1 MWILSNRI
9 YVFALA
15 CVCLFSSFYVNAAP
29 GVIKERPLFLG
40 FSVQPN
46 IYFVVDDSGSMAW
59 DVTKT
64 TQANTHHP
72 EDYYTFTYEVC
83 PYTYCS
89 RYRSNGSCRRWSTG
103 YASKDEY
110 SCPAGDLETRSQR
123 EYWYDGSGQY
133 IDSNPSKFS
142 ADYTIYDK
150 DAFYASN
157 SMIDKDGYR
166 DDGLLE
172 WCSGYNATAYDPNQV
187 YTPWVGYPESSANI
201 NSAFGYIPWIDADS
215 DGEYDPGECL
225 AEYNPSSTDPRRKVS
240 YAEMSTK
247 EKQNF
252 RNWYTY
258 YRKRQNVA
266 KKAISEVIADSE
278 TRMGLATINRG
289 QYKTV
294 KDMTVEANKS
304 DLLSSVF
311 SVAASGGTPL
321 RSALDNAGRY
331 YAGSSSPIQTEDEGG
346 SCQQNYTI
354 MMTDGYWNSDSDWS
368 GPGNYDGASSH
379 QLVRASDRDGQ
390 SNTLADVALK
400 YYATDLK
407 ANLADDVPIIEG
419 KDENDAQH
427 MVTFTVAFGV
437 NGEIVPNDTTP
448 GRETDEDGMPFYPE
462 QSFDWP
468 VVQSNTNSTIDDVRH
483 AAWNGRGLYL
493 NAKNPQNL
501 IDSLEASIDEIE
513 SRTGTASALAFN
525 STSYRTDSKFYY
537 AQFTSGSWGGE
548 LIAQELTSD
557 LKAGAVQ
564 WRASEELDKV
574 SDSSRNIL
582 TYDYDSSTR
591 TGKGVAFRASSLP
604 AKHYADLKTLYDS
617 TYASIYQ
624 GKGLT
629 ESNFISDAVG
639 YLRGDRSKEGASTGA
654 FRDRSTVL
662 GDIINST
669 PVYISTAASSWPDYI
684 EPGYISYQIGLF
696 TRTPMIYVGAN
707 DGMLHAFNAKTG
719 EEQFAYIPYGVTSTE
734 TDRGLHY
741 LVDQSYNHRYYVD
754 GTVEVS
760 DAYIDGSWKTVLIGG
775 LGAGG
780 KTLFALD
787 VTDPESINEGSADK
801 VLWEV
806 EIDGLGLTYPQ
817 AKVAKMNDKS
827 WVVLVANGYHNTL
840 DGRAKV
846 FMLDIKTGALL
857 HTFDTEYGA
866 LTSGECLDAC
876 NGMSSVKL
884 RDLDGNG
891 TTDFI
896 YAGDLLGN
904 IWAINTRSVNASE
917 WVFDSQINY
926 IDGVAV
932 SYGGSSKD
940 PVFVT
945 EGRRPITTE
954 LVVADNPMV
963 SDIKTWPNQLLFFG
977 TGQFLAEGDHGTL
990 DTEYVYTVMHANS
1003 KYDMSVSTDS
1013 NLFVKREIEEAAI
1026 TVDGENLIVRS
1037 IVPENASEATFDYGY
1052 ERTESGVQK
1061 KMGWYL
1067 PLPASGERVIHDPL
1081 KISDYVIFNT
1091 LVPESDP
1098 CQFGASGFLMAISL
1112 LYGSNPEPAIL
1123 DFNQDGEINEKDD
1136 GLAGYQLNSPPAGLT
1151 RLGNKGLG
1159 QSTFDQ
1165 PEFGTMSL
1173 YPDQPARI
1181 SWEEIK

>member
-1 MWILSNRI
+1 MWTLRNQVLVS
-9 YVFALA
+9 ALA
-15 CVCLFSSFYVNAAP
+15 CVGAFSSLYVSAAP

-64 TQANTHHP
+64 TGANTHYP
-72 EDYYTFTYEVC
+72 E
-83 PYTYCS
+83 S
-89 RYRSNGSCRRWSTG
+89 RYYVDYTVCWDHWYDRSRTKSQVPDCSGSR
-103 YASKDEY
+103 YSKFTDRDSVY
-110 SCPAGDLETRSQR
+110 LF
-123 EYWYDGSGQY
+123 DGSGQY
-133 IDSNPSKFS
+133 IDHTPDRISLDYSVYDYEELA
-142 ADYTIYDK
+142 ADYPLLVDR
-150 DAFYASN
+150 
-157 SMIDKDGYR
+157 DGYTT
-166 DDGLLE
+166 DELLE
-172 WCSGYNATAYDPNQV
+172 WCTGYNATAYDPGIT
-187 YTPWVGYPESSANI
+187 YTPWVGSSESTVSI
-201 NSAFGYIPWIDADS
+201 SSSFGYIPWIDKNG
-215 DGEYDPGECL
+215 DGEFDPGECL
-225 AEYNPSSTDPRRKVS
+225 AEYNPSSTDPGRKVT
-240 YAEMSTK
+240 YGEMSTS

-252 RNWYTY
+252 RNWYEY
-258 YRKRQNVA
+258 YRTRQNVA
-266 KKAISEVIADSE
+266 KKAVSEVVADSE

-289 QYKTV
+289 QYYSV
-294 KDMTVEANKS
+294 KDMTNDSNKAA
-304 DLLSSVF
+304 LLSQVF
-311 SVAASGGTPL
+311 SVKADGGTPL
-321 RSALDNAGRY
+321 RSALENAGEY
-331 YAGSSSPIQTEDEGG
+331 FKGSSSPILSEDGGG

-354 MMTDGYWNSDSDWS
+354 MMTDGYWNSDSSWS
-368 GPGNYDGASSH
+368 GPGNYDGNSSH
-379 QLVRASDRDGQ
+379 ELVRPSDRDSY

-407 ANLADDVPIIEG
+407 TTLANEVPVIEG

-437 NGEIVPNDTTP
+437 NGEIVPNDSTS
-448 GRETDEDGMPFYPE
+448 GRETDKSGMPLYPD
-462 QSFDWP
+462 QAFNWP
-468 VVQSNTNSTIDDVRH
+468 QPQSNTNSTIDDVRH

-525 STSYRTDSKFYY
+525 STSYRTDSKFYF
-537 AQFTSGSWGGE
+537 AQFTSGSWAGE
-548 LIAQELTSD
+548 LIAQELSKD
-557 LKAGAVQ
+557 LTAGAVQ

-574 SDSSRNIL
+574 AHGNRNIL
-582 TYDYDSSTR
+582 TYDYDAATN
-591 TGKGVAFRASSLP
+591 TGKGVAFRVSSLP
-604 AKHYADLKTLYDS
+604 DEHVADLKTLYDS
-617 TYASIYQ
+617 SYASIYT

-629 ESNFISDAVG
+629 ESDFISDAVD

-654 FRDRSTVL
+654 FRDRSTAL

-669 PVYISTAASSWPDYI
+669 PVYISSAASSWPDYI

-696 TRTPMIYVGAN
+696 DRTPMIYVGAN
-707 DGMLHAFNAKTG
+707 DGMLHAFNAETG
-719 EEQFAYIPYGVTSTE
+719 EEQFAYIPYGVTSTQ

-754 GTVEVS
+754 GTVEVA
-760 DAYIDGSWKTVLIGG
+760 DAYIDSTWKTVLIGG

-787 VTDPESINEGSADK
+787 VTDPESISESSTNK

-806 EIDGLGLTYPQ
+806 ELDGLGLTYPQ
-817 AKVAKMNDKS
+817 AKVAKMNDSNGS

-840 DGRAKV
+840 DGRAKI

-857 HTFDTEYGA
+857 KTFDTEFGS
-866 LTSGECLDAC
+866 LTSGQCLDAC
-876 NGMSSVKL
+876 NGMSSLKL
-884 RDLDGNG
+884 RDLDGDG

-896 YAGDLLGN
+896 YAGDLQGN
-904 IWAINTRSVNASE
+904 VWAVNTKSVNSSE

-926 IDGVAV
+926 IDGVAT

-940 PVFVT
+940 PIFVT
-945 EGRRPITTE
+945 ENRRPITTE

-963 SDIKTWPNQLLFFG
+963 SDIATWPNQLLFFG
-977 TGQFLAEGDHGTL
+977 TGQFMAEGDH
-990 DTEYVYTVMHANS
+990 DTTDAEHVYTVMHANS
-1003 KYDMSVSTDS
+1003 KYEMSLSSDS
-1013 NLFVKREIEEAAI
+1013 QLFVKRKIEESSI

-1037 IVPENASEATFDYGY
+1037 IVPETSSEATFDYGY
-1052 ERTESGVQK
+1052 DKTESGVQK

-1067 PLPASGERVIHDPL
+1067 PLPAAGERVIHDPL

-1098 CQFGASGFLMAISL
+1098 CKFGASGFLMAVSL
-1112 LYGSNPEPAIL
+1112 LYGGNPEPAIL
-1123 DFNQDGEINEKDD
+1123 DFNRDGEINDD
-1136 GLAGYQLNSPPAGLT
+1136 DNGLAGYQLNSPPAGLT
-1151 RLGNKGLG
+1151 RLGNNGLG
-1159 QSTFDQ
+1159 QSTFDI
-1165 PEFGTMSL
+1165 PKFETLSL
-1173 YPDQPARI
+1173 YSDQPARI

>member
-1 MWILSNRI
+1 MWKLNKRI
-9 YVFALA
+9 YLFALL
-15 CVCLFSSFYVNAAP
+15 CLGSVFSLSGYAAP
-29 GVIKERPLFLG
+29 GVIKDRPLFLG

-64 TQANTHHP
+64 TGANTYYP
-72 EDYYTFTYEVC
+72 EGTYSFTYQVC

-103 YASKDEY
+103 YASKNDY
-110 SCPAGDLETRSQR
+110 ICPAGDIEYRTQR
-123 EYWYDGSGQY
+123 EDWYDGSWGY
-133 IDSNPSKFS
+133 INSTPDKFNP
-142 ADYTIYDK
+142 DYVIYDE

-157 SMIDKDGYR
+157 DMLDKEGYR
-166 DDGLLE
+166 DDELLE
-172 WCSGYNATAYDPNQV
+172 WCVGYNATAYDPSQT
-187 YTPWVGYPESSANI
+187 YTPWVGYPESTESI
-201 NSAFGYIPWIDADS
+201 SGSFGYIPWLDKDN
-215 DGEYDPGECL
+215 DEEFDPGECL
-225 AEYNPSSTDPRRKVS
+225 AEFNPSSTDPGRKVTYS
-240 YAEMSTK
+240 EMNATQQ
-247 EKQNF
+247 QNF
-252 RNWYTY
+252 RNWYSY

-289 QYKTV
+289 QFDSV
-294 KDMTVEANKS
+294 KDMTVASNKS
-304 DLLSSVF
+304 ALLSNVF
-311 SVAASGGTPL
+311 SVPASGGTPL

-331 YAGSSSPIQTEDEGG
+331 YAGSSSPIQSEDEGG

-368 GPGNYDGASSH
+368 GPGNYDGNSSH
-379 QLVRASDRDGQ
+379 ELVRASDRD
-390 SNTLADVALK
+390 SYSHTLADVALK

-407 ANLADDVPIIEG
+407 TSLANEVPITEG

-437 NGEIVPNDTTP
+437 NGEIVPNDTTS
-448 GRETDEDGMPFYPE
+448 GRETDMDGMPLNPN
-462 QSFDWP
+462 QPFDWP
-468 VVQSNTNSTIDDVRH
+468 QPQSNTNSTIDDVRH

-548 LIAQELTSD
+548 LIAQELKSD
-557 LKAGAVQ
+557 LSAGAVQ
-564 WRASEELDKV
+564 WKASEELDKL
-574 SDSSRNIL
+574 SYGSRNIL
-582 TYDYDSSTR
+582 TYDYDSATGL
-591 TGKGVAFRASSLP
+591 GKGVAFRTASLP
-604 AKHYADLKTLYDS
+604 DEHEADLNTIFES
-617 TYASIYQ
+617 TYAPIYAN
-624 GKGLT
+624 KGLGV
-629 ESNFISDAVG
+629 SDFISDAVN

-654 FRDRSTVL
+654 FRDRSTAL

-669 PVYISTAASSWPDYI
+669 PVYISTAASNWPDYI

-696 TRTPMIYVGAN
+696 DRTPMIYVGAN
-707 DGMLHAFNAKTG
+707 DGMLHAFNAETG
-719 EEQFAYIPYGVTSTE
+719 KEEFAYVPYGVTSTE
-734 TDRGLHY
+734 SDRGLHY
-741 LVDQSYNHRYYVD
+741 LVDQNYNHRYYVD
-754 GTVEVS
+754 GTVEVA
-760 DAYIDGSWKTVLIGG
+760 DAYIDSAWKTVLIGG

-787 VTDPESINEGSADK
+787 VTNPESIDESSTNK

-817 AKVAKMNDKS
+817 AKVAKMNDDS

-840 DGRAKV
+840 DGRAKI
-846 FMLDIKTGALL
+846 FMLDVKTGALL
-857 HTFDTEYGA
+857 KTFDSEYGG

-896 YAGDLLGN
+896 YAGDVQGN
-904 IWAINTRSVNASE
+904 VWAINTRSVKSSE
-917 WVFDSQINY
+917 WVFDSQITY
-926 IDGVAV
+926 IDGVAT
-932 SYGGSSKD
+932 SFGGSRKS

-954 LVVADNPMV
+954 LIVADNPMV
-963 SDIKTWPNQLLFFG
+963 SDIATWPNQLLFFG
-977 TGQFLAEGDHGTL
+977 TGQFIAEGDH
-990 DTEYVYTVMHANS
+990 DTTDAEHVYTVMHANS
-1003 KYDMSVSTDS
+1003 KYNMSLSSTS
-1013 NLFVKREIEEAAI
+1013 NLFVKRKIEESSV
-1026 TVDGENLIVRS
+1026 TVDGEDLIVRS
-1037 IVPENASEATFDYGY
+1037 IVPERASEATFDYGY
-1052 ERTESGVQK
+1052 ETNESGTQK

-1067 PLPASGERVIHDPL
+1067 PLPSAGERVIHDPL
-1081 KISDYVIFNT
+1081 KISDYVLFNT

-1098 CQFGASGFLMAISL
+1098 CKFGASGFLMAISL
-1112 LYGSNPEPAIL
+1112 LYGANPEPAIL
-1123 DFNQDGEINEKDD
+1123 DFNQDGQINEDD
-1136 GLAGYQLNSPPAGLT
+1136 NGLAGYQLNSPPAGLT

-1159 QSTFDQ
+1159 QSTFDRPQ
-1165 PEFGTMSL
+1165 IGGLGL
-1173 YPDQPARI
+1173 YPDQPSRI